1 MKERHLKIVSD
12 SSANINS
19 TRSGVLRALGLRPGQ
34 SFTAQVISNSP
45 DGLTQLKV
53 GSQQI
58 SLNLPSKPQ
67 LGVMLK
73 FLFQSGGEKP
83 QITLMS
89 EGASNSKASQ
99 PSQSTQPSQPN
110 QTTQNQV
117 TQNSATKIT
126 ISTQQANTQQAP
138 NPQNPNPPNSAQQNQ
153 TPQSPQAQ
161 TSTIT
166 SVPLPPATQ
175 AKLQLLAGQTVSAKV
190 SGTATNG
197 QTNFTIGATQF
208 SAPIANN
215 PPIGT
220 VLQFLVKSENGQA
233 RLVLNVPNIK
243 LAQQAQAKPTTQNPY
258 NNQVI
263 QNITTSSTTQNP
275 QQNQTIPPPIANPIA
290 QAISS
295 TIPLALA
302 QQNSMAALFAN
313 LMGLQKQNIELEP
326 SVKKAVQQLL
336 DGQLKLDGKALN
348 GNTIK
353 QAITRSGNFLESALS
368 GKTQSLLTSPSS
380 SPAQQISLAQSDMK
394 ALLLSLRSSLLKWLG
409 EQPASQKPLENQMPP
424 PRKGVLPRA
433 SPPNS
438 QRLPEGLDPKNI
450 GAALLRQTDSALSRL
465 RLFQISS
472 LPDQA
477 ARSAISNEINLE
489 LLFSLGNESNIIR
502 FQIEKDGGNKNE
514 NGEQNWNLRFA
525 MNLQSLGEVGA
536 NISFRLG
543 KVGAMIWAQEEETAK
558 QLNDML
564 PELTSSLEARGLETN
579 FIRVR
584 HGAPEKG
591 GVVKGDFVND
601 LL

>member
-1 MKERHLKIVSD
+1 MKIPSD

-83 QITLMS
+83 QITLMG
-89 EGASNSKASQ
+89 EATSNSKTT
-99 PSQSTQPSQPN
+99 QSTQPPQPN
-110 QTTQNQV
+110 QTTQNQT

-126 ISTQQANTQQAP
+126 ISTQQANAQINTQQAA
-138 NPQNPNPPNSAQQNQ
+138 NPQNPAPQNQ
-153 TPQSPQAQ
+153 VPQSPQAQ
-161 TSTIT
+161 TSTTT

-175 AKLQLLAGQTVSAKV
+175 AKLQLLVGQTVSAKV
-190 SGTATNG
+190 SGTTTNG
-197 QTNFTIGATQF
+197 QTNFTIGSTQF
-208 SAPIANN
+208 SAPIASN

-233 RLVLNVPNIK
+233 RLVLSEPNISIT
-243 LAQQAQAKPTTQNPY
+243 QQAQAKPTAQNPY

-263 QNITTSSTTQNP
+263 KNTTTSSTTQNL
-275 QQNQTIPPPIANPIA
+275 QQNQNIAPPITNPLA

-295 TIPLALA
+295 AIPLALA
-302 QQNSMAALFAN
+302 QQDSLTALFAN
-313 LMGLQKQNIELEP
+313 LMGLQKQNIKLEP
-326 SVKKAVQQLL
+326 TVKKAVQQLL
-336 DGQLKLDGKALN
+336 DGQLKLDGKTLT
-348 GNTIK
+348 GNVIK
-353 QAITRSGNFLESALS
+353 QAISRSGNFLESALS
-368 GKTQSLLTSPSS
+368 GKMQSFTTSPSP
-380 SPAQQISLAQSDMK
+380 SPAQQISLAQGDMK

-409 EQPASQKPLENQMPP
+409 EQPASQKTLENQIPP

-438 QRLPEGLDPKNI
+438 QRLPEGLDAKNI

-477 ARSAISNEINLE
+477 ARSTISNEINLE
-489 LLFSLGNESNIIR
+489 LPFSLGNESNIIR
-502 FQIEKDGGNKNE
+502 FQIERDGSNKYGNNE
-514 NGEQNWNLRFA
+514 QSLSLRFA

-564 PELTSSLEARGLETN
+564 PELASSLEARGLETN

-584 HGAPEKG
+584 HGAPEKDK
-591 GVVKGDFVND
+591 VKKGDFVND